1 MLIFADQEVPPAS
14 APDVYVIKRT
24 NAPKSQPVGSQFTVT
39 IEVGVK
45 GLSTAVARNV
55 VLEDEVP
62 AGLLLDGVSE
72 EHTPFENG
80 ELHLAR
86 QMCLQ

>member
-1 MLIFADQEVPPAS
+1 
-14 APDVYVIKRT
+14 VYVIKQT
-24 NAPKSQPVGSQFTVT
+24 VAPKSQPVGSQFTFT

-62 AGLLLDGVSE
+62 AGLLLDGVTE

-80 ELHLAR
+80 ELAHW
-86 QMCLQ
+86 